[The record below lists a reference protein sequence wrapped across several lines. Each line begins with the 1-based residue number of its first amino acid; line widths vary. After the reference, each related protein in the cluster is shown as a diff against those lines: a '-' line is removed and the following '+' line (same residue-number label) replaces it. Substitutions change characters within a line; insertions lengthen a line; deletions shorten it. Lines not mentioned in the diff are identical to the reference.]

1 MKNKKSKD
9 SSHTARKA
17 GSAAANWQTSD
28 AEYAKEQSRYADPI
42 PSRNLILDT
51 LAAHEGPLTLDE
63 LVGAFQ
69 LGKLT
74 QQEALPKRLVPMV
87 REGQLMQN
95 RRGAY
100 GPLTERTLIA
110 GSVHAHRDGVGFLS
124 PDAGGQD
131 VS

>member
-74 QQEALPKRLVPMV
+74 QQEALSKRLVAMV

-95 RRGAY
+95 RRDRKSTR
-100 GPLTERTLIA
+100 LN
-110 GSVHAHRDGVGFLS
+110 SSH
-124 PDAGGQD
+124 
-131 VS
+131 